1 MGYERF
7 CGSVHHGSLH
17 RSVQNALTVSYTAC
31 LQLAS
36 LLSSKHRVIPM
47 CVGGRTAAYRM
58 CRLVV
63 PPMNGGQLRMELHA
77 CVLEHFACTTK
88 QLVCML
94 QQQAA
99 VPLQEEAPVLAV
111 PAALVMK
118 EACLV
123 GPLAV
128 AACIMRAAVAPVGLA
143 YLLRCC

>member
-1 MGYERF
+1 M
-7 CGSVHHGSLH
+7 
-17 RSVQNALTVSYTAC
+17 
-31 LQLAS
+31 
-36 LLSSKHRVIPM
+36 LSSKHPVIPA

-58 CRLVV
+58 SRLVV
-63 PPMNGGQLRMELHA
+63 PPMDGGQLCMELHA
-77 CVLEHFACTTK
+77 CVLEHSACTTK

-99 VPLQEEAPVLAV
+99 VPLQEETAVLAV

-128 AACIMRAAVAPVGLA
+128 AACIVRAAVAPVGLA